1 MVFGVEAVNTETLLG
16 MGLGASL
23 LWYLWNKLDESGS
36 SGSSSRSG
44 KRPLRKFT
52 TEDLA
57 LYSGKDGRL
66 CYVAVDG
73 QVFDVTKD
81 VKQYARHGGKP
92 IDGATVDEFIDK
104 YVKVGTLII
113 PRDFTSEE
121 LRYFDGRNGK
131 PVYVA
136 AKGVVYDVDPDFYG
150 PDGPYG
156 VMAGR
161 DASRALALV
170 SLDEADVENTSIE
183 GLSWMDLNTLD
194 EWIAKF
200 EFKYHRVGYLVDKVR
215 LFMYDW

>member
-1 MVFGVEAVNTETLLG
+1 MVFGVESINTETLLG

-23 LWYLWNKLDESGS
+23 LWYLWNRFDESDTGGIAS
-36 SGSSSRSG
+36 K

-52 TEDLA
+52 EEDLA

-66 CYVAVDG
+66 CYVAVEG
-73 QVFDVTKD
+73 EVFDVTKD
-81 VKQYARHGGKP
+81 VAKFAENGGKTVS
-92 IDGATVDEFIDK
+92 GAEVQSFKEK
-104 YVKVGTLII
+104 YQKVGTLII
-113 PRDFTSEE
+113 PRDFTKEE
-121 LRYFDGRNGK
+121 LRFFDGRNGK

-150 PDGPYG
+150 PEGPYG
-156 VMAGR
+156 IMAGR

-170 SLDEADVENTSIE
+170 SLDEADVENSSLE
-183 GLSWMDLNTLD
+183 GLSWMDLNTLE

-215 LFMYDW
+215 LEHE